1 MKFGGSSVG
10 DTERMKRV
18 AKRIADKQDEGHRC
32 VVVVSAMG
40 DTTDDLIDTA
50 KQLNGQPPAREMDM
64 LMTTGEQISV
74 ALLSIALHG
83 IGRNAVS
90 YTGWQAGFRTDETH
104 GRARINE
111 IDPRRVLASLE
122 REQIVI
128 VAGFQ
133 GMTVDG
139 EITTLGRGGS
149 DTTAVALAAAIQA
162 DVCEIYTD
170 VDGIYS
176 TDPRIVKTAR
186 KLKEISYD
194 EMLEL
199 ANLGAA
205 VLHPRAVEY
214 AKRHQVKLVVR
225 SSFNH
230 NEGTVVKEEANMEQG
245 VVVSGIAYDKNV
257 ARVSILGVP
266 DVPGV
271 LAQVFGKLAE
281 EGVNV
286 DIIVQSGVQNE
297 QADFSFTVSLDELDR
312 AKEVIKQIHKTLP
325 YREVTSEDN
334 LVKVSIV
341 GAGMVSHPG
350 VAAQMFDVLSQEGV
364 SIKMVS
370 TSEIK
375 VSCVIESGDLPSIIQ
390 ALHTAYNLD
399 TTEQAFVGVRERD
412 VLKPFGCGSSPF
424 FALQTE
430 FVAVFLRRYAVIF
443 LAMSKL
449 ANGGTPETPYEIATA
464 AVRKPENIEAMKI
477 VMEQKDTRM
486 KNYFQGPLTETM
498 KSKNELLKKL
508 VLQAYSK
515 IIYGQSPIEEFDTM
529 VANWKKS
536 GGDQITKEVNDWYI
550 SATKK

>member
-1 MKFGGSSVG
+1 MSLYVMKFGGSSVG
-10 DTERMKRV
+10 DIERMKRV
-18 AKRIADKQDEGHRC
+18 AGRIAQKQDEGHRC

-40 DTTDDLIDTA
+40 DTTDDLIDQA
-50 KQLNGQPPAREMDM
+50 KALNGQPPAREMDM

-83 IGRNAVS
+83 IGRDAVS

-104 GRARINE
+104 GRARINDIE
-111 IDPRRVLASLE
+111 PDRVLESLE
-122 REQIVI
+122 KNKIVI

-149 DTTAVALAAAIQA
+149 DTTAVALAAAINA

-176 TDPRIVKTAR
+176 TDPRIVKKAR
-186 KLKEISYD
+186 KLNEISYD

-214 AKRHQVKLVVR
+214 AKRYQVKLVVR

-230 NEGTVVKEEANMEQG
+230 NEGTVVKEEASMEQG
-245 VVVSGIAYDKNV
+245 VAVSGIAYDKNV
-257 ARVSILGVP
+257 ARISILGVP

-271 LAQVFGKLAE
+271 LAQVFGKLAG
-281 EGVNV
+281 EGINV
-286 DIIVQSGVQNE
+286 DIIVQSGVQGE
-297 QADFSFTVSLDELDR
+297 QADFSFTVSLDDLER
-312 AKEVIKQIHKTLP
+312 AKEVIKELHSELP

-334 LVKVSIV
+334 LIKISIV

-350 VAAQMFDVLSQEGV
+350 VAAQMFDVISSLGV

-375 VSCVIESGDLPSIIQ
+375 VSCVVEAGNLQNIIQ

-399 TTEQAFVGVRERD
+399 TDEQAFVGGPEVRR
-412 VLKPFGCGSSPF
+412 
-424 FALQTE
+424 
-430 FVAVFLRRYAVIF
+430 
-443 LAMSKL
+443 
-449 ANGGTPETPYEIATA
+449 
-464 AVRKPENIEAMKI
+464 
-477 VMEQKDTRM
+477 
-486 KNYFQGPLTETM
+486 
-498 KSKNELLKKL
+498 
-508 VLQAYSK
+508 
-515 IIYGQSPIEEFDTM
+515 
-529 VANWKKS
+529 
-536 GGDQITKEVNDWYI
+536 
-550 SATKK
+550 